1 MSTTRACAANRG
13 SSTLASGASRL
24 AARRARATPLPR
36 ASSSEDASTSPW
48 WASLPAVH
56 VLVFNP
62 ETDEEALYTTSRR
75 DGDFAANDFVAFES
89 LRDATRASVRV
100 SDQLGEMPIVDTLDP
115 RVVAFLA
122 DRCGYGVDVVPA
134 GAPFDPP
141 AVLIDESDALD
152 AEATKGHETDELAI
166 STVDLQKYLAG
177 GGELAP
183 PAAAEEEDDGAK
195 SETRAKT
202 RDARRRAA
210 SAMRAALTSPAR
222 RVRGAVR
229 DAARA
234 PARSMMTP
242 MRAIQKSVRRAAGAP
257 EGRERLDPLWDERT
271 PMPSAAQAVYRALI
285 VLAEKRLNEMDE
297 QEGEN

>member
-89 LRDATRASVRV
+89 LRDATRASVLV

-122 DRCGYGVDVVPA
+122 DRCGYGVDAVPA
-134 GAPFDPP
+134 GAPFEPP
-141 AVLIDESDALD
+141 AVLIDESGPDMMGTGASDA
-152 AEATKGHETDELAI
+152 GPPGTDELAI

-183 PAAAEEEDDGAK
+183 TSNTEEDETAKTEDARKRAAA
-195 SETRAKT
+195 
-202 RDARRRAA
+202 
-210 SAMRAALTSPAR
+210 AMRAALTSPAR
-222 RVRGAVR
+222 AVRGAVR
-229 DAARA
+229 DVARA
-234 PARSMMTP
+234 PARSMITP
-242 MRAIQKSVRRAAGAP
+242 MRAIQRSVRRAAGAP
-257 EGRERLDPLWDERT
+257 DGRERLDPLWDERV
-271 PMPSAAQAVYRALI
+271 PMPSAAQALYRALI
-285 VLAEKRLNEMDE
+285 VIAEKRLNEMDE
-297 QEGEN
+297 EEDAAN

>member
-177 GGELAP
+177 GGELTLTANSTT
-183 PAAAEEEDDGAK
+183 EDD
-195 SETRAKT
+195 EMAKT
-202 RDARRRAA
+202 EDARRSAA

-222 RVRGAVR
+222 AIRGAVR
-229 DAARA
+229 DITQA

-242 MRAIQKSVRRAAGAP
+242 MRAIQRSVRRAAGAP